1 MNSCLA
7 SIHYRLTPFD
17 LSGHRLRVQMT
28 VPQPAPEGQLLRL
41 PAWIPGS
48 YLLRDFAR
56 HVLTLHA
63 QSAGLPVS
71 VHKTDSHSWQCAPC
85 AGPLTVTY
93 TVYAWDLSVRGAH
106 VDESHAFFNGTSVFL
121 QAVGQEKLPC
131 LLTLEP
137 PQAAALQNW
146 QVYTSLPLANV
157 SSAPLPPD
165 EPDSGLMGGFATG
178 FTTYR
183 APDYDALIDHPV
195 EMGTPASIRFTVHG
209 AVHEL
214 VITGIVP
221 KLDLARLA
229 HDVGKICAAQ
239 MALFEP
245 DADTPAPFLD
255 SAQKYV
261 FLVMVTD
268 DGYGGLE
275 HRASTALMT
284 SRRSLPTL
292 EQTDTTADY
301 QTFLGLVSHEY
312 FHTWFVKR
320 IKPAAFAPY
329 DLQRENHTR
338 LLWVFEGFTAY
349 YDDLMVLRSGLMSLE
364 DYLKTL
370 AQTITT
376 VQAGSGRCKQ
386 SVADS
391 SFDAWTRFYKQD
403 ENAANAIVSYYAK
416 GSLLALGLDLLIRQ
430 QSGNRRSLDD
440 VMRLLWQRHGKH
452 FYRGQPQGVAE
463 TAMPALIEEAT
474 GIDVADFI
482 ARYAERCEDPPLA
495 ALLALHGIQLRWQ
508 AGPDMVMNR
517 LNVRL
522 RRQPGHAHATVLA
535 AEGGAAHRAGLS
547 AGDVLVALDGLR
559 ISDEESL
566 KRLLASYQPH
576 DTVTLHVF
584 RRDELRRFELTLPEP
599 GLGQCVLTRV

>member
-1 MNSCLA
+1 MNTDRIL
-7 SIHYRLTPFD
+7 YRLTPFD

-28 VPQPAPEGQLLRL
+28 IPRSAPDGQLLRL

-48 YLLRDFAR
+48 YLLRDFSR

-63 QSAGLPVS
+63 ESRGRAVA
-71 VHKTDSHSWQCAPC
+71 VRKADSHTWQCVPC
-85 AGPLTVTY
+85 RGPLTVSY

-121 QAVGQEKLPC
+121 QAVGQEDLPC
-131 LLTLEP
+131 LLTLEAP
-137 PQAAALQNW
+137 PIQDCPANAPGIKNW
-146 QVYTSLPLANV
+146 KVYTSLPP
-157 SSAPLPPD
+157 APRSNMPA
-165 EPDSGLMGGFATG
+165 SGFG
-178 FTTYR
+178 TYL

-195 EMGTPASIRFTVHG
+195 EMGTPVSMAFKVNG

-214 VITGIVP
+214 VFTGVIP
-221 KLDLARLA
+221 KLDLPRIAR
-229 HDVGKICAAQ
+229 DVGKICAAQ
-239 MALFEP
+239 MQLFGP
-245 DADTPAPFLD
+245 DVGSGPGFACGSAPFLD

-261 FLVMVTD
+261 FLVMVTE

-292 EQTDTTADY
+292 GNPACSGDY

-312 FHTWFVKR
+312 FHTWHVKR

-349 YDDLMVLRSGLMSLE
+349 YDDLMLLRSGRVTLD

-370 AQTITT
+370 VRTIST
-376 VQAGSGRCKQ
+376 VYGGSGRLKQ

-403 ENAANAIVSYYAK
+403 ENAANAIVSYYTK
-416 GSLLALGLDLLIRQ
+416 GSLVALGLDLLIRRHT
-430 QSGNRRSLDD
+430 GNRRSLDD
-440 VMRLLWQRHGKH
+440 VMRLLWQRFGKH
-452 FYRGQPQGVAE
+452 FYRGRPQGMGE
-463 TAMPALIEEAT
+463 GDMPALIEAAT
-474 GIDVADFI
+474 GVKRADVARFI
-482 ARYAERCEDPPLA
+482 ARYVDGCEDLPLA
-495 ALLALHGIQLRWQ
+495 DWLAGQGVDLHWQ
-508 AGPDMVMNR
+508 AAQREPSLD
-517 LNVRL
+517 VRT
-522 RRQPGHAHATVLA
+522 RSQQGQTVLA
-535 AEGGAAHRAGLS
+535 AVMENGAAHRAGLS

-559 ISDEESL
+559 ISSEDSL
-566 KRLLASYQPH
+566 RRLLAAYQPQ
-576 DTVTLHVF
+576 DTVTLHAF
-584 RRDELRRFELTLPEP
+584 RRDELRRFKVTLAAPA
-599 GLGQCVLTRV
+599 LGQCVLGRG